1 MFLINNEVT
10 HTSIIDITKD
20 YLEFKGKRVKFHARV
35 KLISLNS
42 NMIIVEGH
50 SDDSFIRIPKKMRS
64 SLEELLE
71 VHKRVDVGII
81 AEGVPY
87 FCAHRGIVGIKQG
100 KILAI
105 NPHQ

>member
-20 YLEFKGKRVKFHARV
+20 YLKFKGERVKFRASV
-35 KLISLNS
+35 KLISLRL
-42 NMIIVEGH
+42 NMIIIEGH
-50 SDDSFIRIPKKMRS
+50 SYDSFIRIPKKMRS

-71 VHKRVDVGII
+71 VHKRIDVGII

-100 KILAI
+100 KILAM
-105 NPHQ
+105 NPH

>member
-1 MFLINNEVT
+1 MYLINTEAT
-10 HTSIIDITKD
+10 YTSIIDITKD

-35 KLISLNS
+35 KLISLRLNT
-42 NMIIVEGH
+42 IFVEGN
-50 SDDSFIRIPKKMRS
+50 SYDSFIRIPKKMRS

-71 VHKRVDVGII
+71 VHKSVEVGII

-87 FCAHRGIVGIKQG
+87 FCGHREIVGIKQG

-105 NPHQ
+105 NRHQ